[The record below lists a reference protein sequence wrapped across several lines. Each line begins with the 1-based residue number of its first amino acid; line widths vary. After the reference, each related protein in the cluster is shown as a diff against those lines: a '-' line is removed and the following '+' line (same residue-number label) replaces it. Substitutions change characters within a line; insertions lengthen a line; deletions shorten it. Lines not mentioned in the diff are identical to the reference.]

1 MTNGIIFPLDVLQYT
16 KMIAN
21 TILETTQLSI
31 FQNYASDLV
40 RAFPEGLEGWAPRPQ
55 CSYEDLGSWL

>member
-31 FQNYASDLV
+31 FQNYAFDNIYVFIPNALCTKL
-40 RAFPEGLEGWAPRPQ
+40 F
-55 CSYEDLGSWL
+55 

>member
-1 MTNGIIFPLDVLQYT
+1 MTNGIIFPLDVLQYM

-31 FQNYASDLV
+31 FQNYASDNIYVFIPNAL
-40 RAFPEGLEGWAPRPQ
+40 
-55 CSYEDLGSWL
+55 CSKLIWFYKLFVP

>member
-31 FQNYASDLV
+31 FQNYAFDNIYVFISNALCTKL
-40 RAFPEGLEGWAPRPQ
+40 F
-55 CSYEDLGSWL
+55 

>member
-31 FQNYASDLV
+31 FQNYASDNV
-40 RAFPEGLEGWAPRPQ
+40 YVFIPNA
-55 CSYEDLGSWL
+55 LGSKLIWFYKLFVP